1 MSQFLQLLP
10 LQAGDE
16 KEYFLFDYL
25 VQRNRRA
32 ALPRNT
38 FLSSLP
44 RNISSCLVEL

>member
-32 ALPRNT
+32 ALPRN
-38 FLSSLP
+38 
-44 RNISSCLVEL
+44 ICSCLAPFLTYELEH